1 MPLVISPTL
10 RRLISKVFRT
20 VFRSFFLGRLW
31 GIDVF
36 VHSTF
41 FILLFFGY
49 QEWARYLYLGHWV
62 AFAKAWNVILLICCI
77 FGCVLLHEYGHALT
91 ARRFGIGTKDITLL
105 PIGGVAR
112 LESIPSS
119 PRQELIVAIA
129 GPAVNVV
136 IVIILLSIFGASRF
150 VNWEEISQHSGE
162 WVHRLMNQE
171 GLLHSLLWANIVM
184 IIFNLIPAFPMDGGR
199 VLRALLAM
207 YMDRVKATDIASWI
221 GRFLAIGLA
230 YWGYSNGHYLLIFTA
245 LFVWIGAT
253 QEAESVRYE
262 AKNATP
268 FPPPFTE
275 PPTST

>member
-1 MPLVISPTL
+1 MFKSIH
-10 RRLISKVFRT
+10 
-20 VFRSFFLGRLW
+20 LGRLW

-41 FILLFFGY
+41 LIFLLYFGY
-49 QEWARYLYLGHWV
+49 QEWAEARHLNLSQWV
-62 AFAKAWNVILLICCI
+62 AFNKACNVIALICCI

-112 LESIPSS
+112 LESIPNS

-150 VNWEEISQHSGE
+150 VNWEELSQHRGE
-162 WVHRLMNQE
+162 WVHRLMNWG

-199 VLRALLAM
+199 VLRSLLAM
-207 YMDRVKATDIASWI
+207 KIDRVKATDIASWI

-253 QEAESVRYE
+253 QEAEAVRYE
-262 AKNATP
+262 AKNANP
-268 FPPPFTE
+268 LPPPPLTE
-275 PPTST
+275 PPTSTWTK